1 MNLQLRESL
10 KSDWPGIAEVSM
22 RAFGAKEGG
31 EIAHLISE
39 LLADSSARPL
49 LSLVATVDGVVVGH
63 ILFTNAHLDNSARSV
78 AVAILAPL
86 SVHPEFQNLGIG
98 GRLIEEGLRQLKSAG
113 VKLVFVLGHPGYYPR
128 YGFSPAGA
136 LGFEAP
142 YPIAP
147 ENADAWMIQ
156 ELHRGVIGQLSGTV
170 KCAEALD
177 DPALW
182 QE

>member
-22 RAFGAKEGG
+22 CAFGAKEGG

-128 YGFSPAGA
+128 FGFKPAGE
-136 LGFEAP
+136 LGFIAP
-142 YPIAP
+142 YPIPAEHAGAWMVQELQP
-147 ENADAWMIQ
+147 GIMGSVQGKIKCADA
-156 ELHRGVIGQLSGTV
+156 
-170 KCAEALD
+170 LD
-177 DPALW
+177 QPKHW
-182 QE
+182 RE